1 MTTPDIGEGA
11 AMGQHILKPLGL
23 VPRRGKSPVKSL
35 MIVPGWFRVLGYT
48 TQNHKASYIQHEMLG
63 QL

>member
-23 VPRRGKSPVKSL
+23 VPRRGKS
-35 MIVPGWFRVLGYT
+35 GNAT
-48 TQNHKASYIQHEMLG
+48 TTDAA
-63 QL
+63 